1 MSCPRGRKTLFH
13 YAVPYWRRLTL
24 VLLLSLLSTGLSL
37 VLPYLSKDLVD
48 RALLGRNSQALLQ
61 VLALFV
67 GITLLSFALNMVSGL
82 RYTRHSPPMRALIIH
97 NLSFTVCETAEAAV
111 RDAQAQ
117 GYQVI
122 GIELADTAV
131 PLHEVET
138 TDKVCLALG
147 HEDRGLSAATLA
159 LCDDVAFIP
168 MLGKIGS
175 LNVATAA
182 AIACY
187 EVRRHSWTSP
197 APPSGPAAAR
207 SHAVGIDLD
216 A

>member
-1 MSCPRGRKTLFH
+1 MARYLIDGYNLIHALEALPKKLPPHGLQRARERLFDYLKTALGADR
-13 YAVPYWRRLTL
+13 YLT
-24 VLLLSLLSTGLSL
+24 
-37 VLPYLSKDLVD
+37 
-48 RALLGRNSQALLQ
+48 
-61 VLALFV
+61 
-67 GITLLSFALNMVSGL
+67 
-82 RYTRHSPPMRALIIH
+82 
-97 NLSFTVCETAEAAV
+97 FTVCDTAEAAV

-131 PLHEVET
+131 PLHEVAS

-159 LCDDVAFIP
+159 LCDEVAFIP

-187 EVRRHSWTSP
+187 EMRRHSWTAP
-197 APPSGPAAAR
+197 APPPGPAAAR